1 MSFGYYPLKKGN
13 KYHIRLRYTYSKSSR
28 TDFYPQVV
36 INNIKFFNPESLS
49 QPIRKN
55 TKDADRLNRF
65 LKNYVREIEEI
76 IDTIRYNKK
85 LPTAKLVKERF
96 EAKKLVKMQDANNDA
111 EINQFSVIKTI
122 DAFIKDAAVRVKI
135 GDGLTDSSYEKM
147 NRIMNKWKAYFKEKG
162 NSSIQFEDLNL
173 KLDLFKD
180 FAQWC
185 LNDDNKFANSSIN
198 KYSTTFRSFLK
209 WSLRKSFHNINIK
222 KFDSPNLKEVSNH
235 SILALT
241 PDQLKYMFSFDKFNY
256 LTKDGQINNDCY
268 QYKHPKDNQFIIEEK
283 IVYKIVKNKKD
294 KGEEERVK
302 HFTSLEMYR
311 DFFCFLCSTSLSYI
325 DAANLRLADFNE
337 ESDCFHLTR
346 IKTKTPITIPMNP
359 MSREIFSKYSFKK
372 NAKGKDG
379 IERPNH
385 YLFPRE
391 SGNKFYSNQKCNDA
405 LKKIGEIVKDKFSVM
420 VNVEVRSGKGFKDG
434 TEKEVPLYTKL
445 HTHMGRKTFVS
456 FAFSEKISPMDIKKI
471 TGHSNEKMF
480 KFYLNSLRDEVK
492 EEFQSMKAFITD
504 DKFLVPYNKRGDK
517 AEPTKEEMIRKLI
530 DDNDNG
536 LIDDV
541 EFKKQMKELIK
552 L

>member
-36 INNIKFFNPESLS
+36 ISNIKFFNPESLS

-55 TKDADRLNRF
+55 NKDADRLNRF

-122 DAFIKDAAVRVKI
+122 DAYIKDAAVRVKI

-209 WSLRKSFHNINIK
+209 WSLRKSYHNINIK

-256 LTKDGQINNDCY
+256 LAKAEGCDVIIIDPIQAGVNSS
-268 QYKHPKDNQFIIEEK
+268 DNGAIIEFMDTLLKFAKETDTSIIAVSHMRK
-283 IVYKIVKNKKD
+283 PSDENPHAVTEYQLMGSSSINQIAFNTILISRD
-294 KGEEERVK
+294 K
-302 HFTSLEMYR
+302 
-311 DFFCFLCSTSLSYI
+311 
-325 DAANLRLADFNE
+325 
-337 ESDCFHLTR
+337 
-346 IKTKTPITIPMNP
+346 MNP
-359 MSREIFSKYSFKK
+359 
-372 NAKGKDG
+372 D
-379 IERPNH
+379 P
-385 YLFPRE
+385 
-391 SGNKFYSNQKCNDA
+391 
-405 LKKIGEIVKDKFSVM
+405 VK
-420 VNVEVRSGKGFKDG
+420 RSC
-434 TEKEVPLYTKL
+434 TKL
-445 HTHMGRKTFVS
+445 QLVKCRRTGNTGEAGWLRYDHETTHL
-456 FAFSEKISPMDIKKI
+456 FAASNPYAESPEQ
-471 TGHSNEKMF
+471 S
-480 KFYLNSLRDEVK
+480 K
-492 EEFQSMKAFITD
+492 EELRSLNTPVQ
-504 DKFLVPYNKRGDK
+504 
-517 AEPTKEEMIRKLI
+517 TKEL
-530 DDNDNG
+530 D
-536 LIDDV
+536 
-541 EFKKQMKELIK
+541 F
-552 L
+552 